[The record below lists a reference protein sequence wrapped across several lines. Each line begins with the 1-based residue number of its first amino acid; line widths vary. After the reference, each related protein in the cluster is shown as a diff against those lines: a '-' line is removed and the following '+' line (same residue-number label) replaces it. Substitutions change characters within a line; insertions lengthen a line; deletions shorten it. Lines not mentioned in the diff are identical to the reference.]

1 MNAEDEK
8 HELLFGVRRS
18 IRYHNRRREF
28 FETLNTSITALSL
41 IASSATVYGVLQAQN
56 LAMIAGATVTVL
68 TAINLV
74 IGSAKRAGLHH
85 DLSRRFLALEKKML
99 GSPTPENLADWTI
112 ERLDIEA
119 DEPPVLR
126 VLDLICH
133 NELARAM
140 GYEQKYFVKIAWYQ
154 RFFAQLFDVRDHAIT
169 A

>member
-1 MNAEDEK
+1 MNVDDEK

-28 FETLNTSITALSL
+28 FETFNTSITALSL
-41 IASSATVYGVLQAQN
+41 IASSATVYGVLQSQN
-56 LAMIAGATVTVL
+56 LAMIAGATVTIL

-85 DLSRRFLALEKKML
+85 DLSRRFLTLEKKML
-99 GSPTPENLADWTI
+99 IEPDAELLKSWFA

-140 GYEQKYFVKIAWYQ
+140 GYSKEHFAKIAWYQ
-154 RFFAQLFDVRDHAIT
+154 RTFANLFDFREHAIS
-169 A
+169 